1 MELRSGVAIADPL
14 AEILD
19 FIRRDGSYQSYDL
32 VPVDPTAPLDEPDVR
47 VANRIIARMGQA
59 TIDAIV
65 ARGPVIDE
73 ALAAI
78 PVESSLVAD
87 DADMPWDELHRLF
100 AAFDGVP
107 AVGLPRITKVLHKK
121 RPALIP
127 ILDEVV
133 QNYLV
138 SVEPR
143 PTGDRASQGVAFVR
157 AYKRELDHVLPS
169 VQCLRR
175 ELQSRAIDLIECRI
189 LDIALWALSGTYE
202 PLWRR
207 TETSAR
213 PGRPHAEGVAVVI
226 SDGSLDVFIDDDDG
240 YLGWLRTHPRG
251 FVLNC
256 GRTPKPDYLKLHQAT
271 CSTITRM
278 PTRGTTWTG
287 PYIKLCAVDSGA
299 IVGWCRGKMGSDPQP
314 CGICRPQVNASS

>member
-1 MELRSGVAIADPL
+1 MPAGTSPICPPMELRSGVAIADPL

-107 AVGLPRITKVLHKK
+107 AAALPRPPKVLRKQ
-121 RPALIP
+121 RPAR
-127 ILDEVV
+127 
-133 QNYLV
+133 
-138 SVEPR
+138 R
-143 PTGDRASQGVAFVR
+143 P
-157 AYKRELDHVLPS
+157 
-169 VQCLRR
+169 
-175 ELQSRAIDLIECRI
+175 
-189 LDIALWALSGTYE
+189 
-202 PLWRR
+202 
-207 TETSAR
+207 
-213 PGRPHAEGVAVVI
+213 
-226 SDGSLDVFIDDDDG
+226 
-240 YLGWLRTHPRG
+240 
-251 FVLNC
+251 
-256 GRTPKPDYLKLHQAT
+256 
-271 CSTITRM
+271 
-278 PTRGTTWTG
+278 
-287 PYIKLCAVDSGA
+287 
-299 IVGWCRGKMGSDPQP
+299 
-314 CGICRPQVNASS
+314 